1 VNNTIIA
8 KNIALKNTAGKNI
21 AANKELNMKSI
32 DALEQFLQTHPEIE
46 IFEVILH
53 DLNGIHRGKWLPREQ
68 IHKLFQGGYKM
79 PQSTC
84 SLDSWGRD
92 LQQLVKATG
101 DTDGICTPH
110 PQTLAVVPWA
120 SRPTAQI
127 VVSMLSPDGQSDY
140 PADPRVVLQQV
151 VERYTKLG
159 LTPVVASEMEF
170 HLLEIDRDQFA
181 RPQHTQRAVDGSPAL
196 GGATY
201 GLEAMREMAPLMDA
215 ISSAASRQNL
225 PVDSL
230 ISEFGASQCEINLHH
245 QDSALRACDQASMLR
260 RAIRAVSQQQAK
272 QASFMA
278 KPFAEDVGNGMH
290 IHFSLIDNNGNNVFN
305 NGTPEGSELL
315 HQAVAGCLENMADS
329 IGIFAPNINSYR
341 RLVPGCYAPTAPN
354 WGYENRT
361 TALRIPAGEG
371 HAMRIEH
378 RVAGADANVYLTV
391 AAILAAALHGIENK
405 LLPPDAIAGDAGE
418 LALGTEQQLPRFW
431 GDALH
436 QFEQSEFIGNYLG
449 EEFKAVYAQSKH
461 QEKAEFDSRVT
472 LLEYDA
478 YL

>member
-1 VNNTIIA
+1 MTSMVSIAVN
-8 KNIALKNTAGKNI
+8 GCPG
-21 AANKELNMKSI
+21 S
-32 DALEQFLQTHPEIE
+32 
-46 IFEVILH
+46 
-53 DLNGIHRGKWLPREQ
+53 RS
-68 IHKLFQGGYKM
+68 HKLFEGGYKM

-92 LQQLVKATG
+92 LEQLVAATG
-101 DTDGICTPH
+101 DTDGICTAH
-110 PQTLAVVPWA
+110 PETLAIVPWA
-120 SRPTAQI
+120 HRPTAQI
-127 VVSMLSPDGQSDY
+127 IVSMLSPDGQSDY

-170 HLLEIDRDQFA
+170 HLLQIDRDQFG
-181 RPQHTQRAVDGSPAL
+181 RPQHTQRAMDGSPAL

-201 GLEAMREMAPLMDA
+201 GIEAMRQMAPMMDA
-215 ISSAASRQNL
+215 ISSAASLQNL
-225 PVDSL
+225 PVDTL

-260 RAIRAVSQQQAK
+260 RAIRGVAQQQGK
-272 QASFMA
+272 QATFMA
-278 KPFAEDVGNGMH
+278 KPFAEAVGNGMH
-290 IHFSLIDNNGNNVFN
+290 IHFSLLDSSGNNVFD

-315 HQAVAGCLENMADS
+315 HHAVAGCLETLAES
-329 IGIFAPNINSYR
+329 VAIFAPNINSYR
-341 RLVPGCYAPTAPN
+341 RLVPGCYAPTAPT

-391 AAILAAALHGIENK
+391 AAILAGALYGIENK
-405 LLPPDAIAGDAGE
+405 LLPPAVTTGDAAE
-418 LALGTEQQLPRFW
+418 LELPGAQQLPRFW
-431 GDALH
+431 GDAL
-436 QFEQSEFIGNYLG
+436 QRFEQSEFIADYLG
-449 EEFKAVYAQSKH
+449 EAFQTVYAQSKRS
-461 QEKAEFDSRVT
+461 EKAEFDSRVT

>member
-1 VNNTIIA
+1 MEST
-8 KNIALKNTAGKNI
+8 
-21 AANKELNMKSI
+21 

-68 IHKLFQGGYKM
+68 IYKLFEGGYKM

-92 LQQLVKATG
+92 LEQLVAATG
-101 DTDGICTPH
+101 DTDGICKPH
-110 PQTLAVVPWA
+110 GETLAIVPWA
-120 SRPTAQI
+120 ARPTAQI
-127 VVSMLSPDGQSDY
+127 IVSMLSPDGQSDY

-151 VERYTKLG
+151 LERYTKLG

-170 HLLEIDRDQFA
+170 HLLEIDRDQFG
-181 RPQHTQRAVDGSPAL
+181 RPQHTQRAIDGSPAL

-201 GLEAMREMAPLMDA
+201 GIEAMRQMAPMMDA
-215 ISSAASRQNL
+215 ISSAASQQNL
-225 PVDSL
+225 PVDTL

-260 RAIRAVSQQQAK
+260 RGIRSVAQQQGK
-272 QASFMA
+272 QATFMA

-290 IHFSLIDNNGNNVFN
+290 IHFSLLDSSGNNVFD
-305 NGTPEGSELL
+305 NGTPQGSELL
-315 HQAVAGCLENMADS
+315 HHAVAGCLETLAESMA
-329 IGIFAPNINSYR
+329 IFAPNINSYR
-341 RLVPGCYAPTAPN
+341 RLVPGCYAPTAPT

-391 AAILAAALHGIENK
+391 AAILAGALYGIENK
-405 LLPPDAIAGDAGE
+405 LLPAAATIGDAAE
-418 LALGTEQQLPRFW
+418 LELPVKQQLPRFW
-431 GDALH
+431 GDAL
-436 QFEQSEFIGNYLG
+436 QGFEQSVFIAGYLG
-449 EEFKAVYAQSKH
+449 EEFQTVYAQSKH
-461 QEKAEFDSRVT
+461 KEKAEFDSRVT